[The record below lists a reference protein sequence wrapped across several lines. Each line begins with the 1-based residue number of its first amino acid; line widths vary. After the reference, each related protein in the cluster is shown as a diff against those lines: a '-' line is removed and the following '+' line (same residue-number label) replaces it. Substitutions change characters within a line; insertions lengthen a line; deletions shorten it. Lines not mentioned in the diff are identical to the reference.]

1 MGKETK
7 IQFIKQPDVASKAVA
22 SIEGNHKYYKRG
34 NTYRESKRIQKNVH
48 ASMETEAGLYFIPQA
63 VKQTREKY
71 TSEKQNKKMPM
82 KTRLDE
88 GLGISLHNQV
98 VFDK

>member
-7 IQFIKQPDVASKAVA
+7 IQFIKQPDVASKKIINITKGGIH
-22 SIEGNHKYYKRG
+22 IEK
-34 NTYRESKRIQKNVH
+34 ESKRIQKNVH
-48 ASMETEAGLYFIPQA
+48 ASMETEAGLYFVPRA

-71 TSEKQNKKMPM
+71 TSEIQNKKMPM

>member
-1 MGKETK
+1 
-7 IQFIKQPDVASKAVA
+7 
-22 SIEGNHKYYKRG
+22 
-34 NTYRESKRIQKNVH
+34 
-48 ASMETEAGLYFIPQA
+48 METEAGLYFIPQA